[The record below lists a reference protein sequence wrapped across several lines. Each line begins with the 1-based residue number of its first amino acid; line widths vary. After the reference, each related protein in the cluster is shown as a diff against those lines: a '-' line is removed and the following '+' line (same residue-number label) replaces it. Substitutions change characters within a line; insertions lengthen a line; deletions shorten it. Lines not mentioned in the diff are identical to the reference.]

1 MSEERQRTRES
12 MPASTPEMSSKS
24 AAFKEQISAAIID
37 GHESEVSFDNF
48 PYYLR

>member
-12 MPASTPEMSSKS
+12 MPPEMSSKS
-24 AAFKEQISAAIID
+24 AAFMEQISAAIID